1 LLTCLLVFPCRPIFD
16 TISSPLQI
24 AFQRQKLAE
33 MQQQQHQP
41 GQNQQHL
48 HHQPPLIPTG
58 PTSPTQPSFSPLS
71 SSNSLLRVQHIESPP
86 WLMSAHRDDASSTQN
101 FSQERAVPSSQLSSS
116 SLHPSLSS
124 SSSRSQPLPPASSLS
139 QSTSSLSQS
148 FPSTDQVIL
157 SLRQEQQTFQN
168 VISFYFFRAT
178 PTSNLVSTPREHS
191 CVCFAQIQKSA
202 GQL

>member
-1 LLTCLLVFPCRPIFD
+1 LVFPCRPISD
-16 TISSPLQI
+16 AISSPLQI

-33 MQQQQHQP
+33 IQQQQQP

-48 HHQPPLIPTG
+48 HHQPPLIPAG
-58 PTSPTQPSFSPLS
+58 PTSPTEPSFSPLS
-71 SSNSLLRVQHIESPP
+71 SSNSLLRVQQIESLP
-86 WLMSAHRDDASSTQN
+86 WLMSAPRDASSTPN
-101 FSQERAVPSSQLSSS
+101 FSQERAVTSSQLPSS

-124 SSSRSQPLPPASSLS
+124 PSSRSQPLPPASSLS

-168 VISFYFFRAT
+168 VILFYFFRAT
-178 PTSNLVSTPREHS
+178 PTSNLLPCHPREHF
-191 CVCFAQIQKSA
+191 CICFSQIQKSA